1 MPLLVEVPMRVA
13 LVVRCVDVV
22 VLVLADASVVVR

>member
-1 MPLLVEVPMRVA
+1 MPLLVEVPVRVA
-13 LVVRCVDVV
+13 LVVRRVDVL